1 MRTRALLLPRL
12 LVLTALLSSCSFGS
26 TVIRPIDDKDVA
38 FMKKGVAYTPDRDG
52 YFFSRL
58 YFDEVI
64 QVKNDKVNLK

>member
-1 MRTRALLLPRL
+1 MKIRALSMLRYS
-12 LVLTALLSSCSFGS
+12 VLIVLLSSCSFGS
-26 TVIRPIDDKDVA
+26 TVLRPIDDKDMA